1 MQKVKA
7 IGSIVVIG
15 EHVLHPDRFTHF
27 PDGVPDSVA
36 ERADLVEIVDGDAP
50 ELTFVLGMTA
60 NGVDKTGAVDGDGA
74 GVGGDDNPTGGAGD
88 GNDTNPGAGDDGLGG
103 VTLLHVDDDG
113 EGEGEGGDA
122 GPGATPDPFAD
133 DATPPASPAP
143 AMGAKAAAKQG
154 TQKCTRIRMSSGGR
168 R

>member
-27 PDGVPDSVA
+27 PDGVPADVA
-36 ERADLVEIVDGDAP
+36 ERTDLVEIVDGDAP
-50 ELTFVLGMTA
+50 ELTSVFGMTA
-60 NGVDKTGAVDGDGA
+60 DGVDKTGAVDGDGEGA
-74 GVGGDDNPTGGAGD
+74 VGDDNPTGGAGNGD
-88 GNDTNPGAGDDGLGG
+88 DTNPGAGDDGLGG
-103 VTLLHVDDDG
+103 VTILHVDDDG

-122 GPGATPDPFAD
+122 GPGVDPFAD

-143 AMGAKAAAKQG
+143 AMGAKAAAKIG
-154 TQKCTRIRMSSGGR
+154 TRTRTSSGGR